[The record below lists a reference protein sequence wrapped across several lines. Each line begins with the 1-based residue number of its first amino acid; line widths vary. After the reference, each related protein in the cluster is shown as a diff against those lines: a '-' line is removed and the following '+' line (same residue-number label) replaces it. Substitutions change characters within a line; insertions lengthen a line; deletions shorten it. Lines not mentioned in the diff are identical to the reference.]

1 MEYNESFKTDA
12 VILNVYIYYN
22 IALATLIPCVAP
34 YQQNFRKNSKLFCC
48 CSQCLL
54 ITPPFISRREL
65 TLRAEC
71 SGCKRQLIRNLQVAS
86 VPADPSTL
94 QLLMS
99 IPLPTREDLLCDC
112 SRNCL
117 MITELQLGDPVEEE
131 QISRTH

>member
-54 ITPPFISRREL
+54 SDYFHGTCDVCLKFF
-65 TLRAEC
+65 
-71 SGCKRQLIRNLQVAS
+71 NL
-86 VPADPSTL
+86 
-94 QLLMS
+94 
-99 IPLPTREDLLCDC
+99 
-112 SRNCL
+112 
-117 MITELQLGDPVEEE
+117 
-131 QISRTH
+131 